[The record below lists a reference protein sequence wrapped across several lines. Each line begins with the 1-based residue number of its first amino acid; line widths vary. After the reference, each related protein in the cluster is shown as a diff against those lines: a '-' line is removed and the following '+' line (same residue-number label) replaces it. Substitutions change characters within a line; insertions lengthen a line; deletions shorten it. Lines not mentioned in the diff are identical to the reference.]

1 MDRLTSAAEETT
13 MPKGAVKWPS
23 LATARRSDRG
33 GAGAKGRRFSA
44 VDLRPAD
51 RAGAS
56 VLNHVSGERGGPPGD
71 ASGLPDQPQSAG
83 E

>member
-1 MDRLTSAAEETT
+1 

-23 LATARRSDRG
+23 LAAACRLDRG
-33 GAGAKGRRFSA
+33 GVRVKGRRFSA

-56 VLNHVSGERGGPPGD
+56 VLSHVSGERGGPPGA
-71 ASGLPDQPQSAG
+71 ASGLPDQPQPAG

>member
-1 MDRLTSAAEETT
+1 
-13 MPKGAVKWPS
+13 MPRGAVKWPS
-23 LATARRSDRG
+23 LARARRSDRGG
-33 GAGAKGRRFSA
+33 GAGAKGRRFFA

-56 VLNHVSGERGGPPGD
+56 VLSHVAGERGGPPVG